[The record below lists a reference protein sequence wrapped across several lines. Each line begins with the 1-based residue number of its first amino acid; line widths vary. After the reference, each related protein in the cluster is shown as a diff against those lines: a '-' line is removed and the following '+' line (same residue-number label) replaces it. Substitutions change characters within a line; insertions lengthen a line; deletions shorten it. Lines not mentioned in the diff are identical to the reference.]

1 MTASLDRTCECGRIG
16 DCDPE
21 NCPKPYGGAPLRK
34 TLTEMAGATHD
45 VQWNTWMI
53 EEASAALPH
62 LDALVARVKEAEA
75 ARDELAARLAEAER
89 QRDEALA
96 SVVLYVNERDA
107 ARDGWEAQVRSE
119 EREMRRRI
127 EAEARADNLA
137 PYVQR
142 SQQFEARVAALTPA
156 LRKIEQTAQ
165 WYADNDSRL
174 AHEVDHCLCVEI
186 PALASE
192 ALAAADRPEGTCSW
206 CDLHGSCDPPNC
218 PKRADRPEGT
228 PDALREAQDRAAAAE
243 AHATV
248 EAERLADEL
257 ETANHFRDRLAE
269 RLEVVA
275 VAVTELECALSFTNY
290 ANDPDHWRGHVE
302 SALEMC
308 KRATRARADRTEGT
322 TP

>member
-89 QRDEALA
+89 LA
-96 SVVLYVNERDA
+96 ATREQQIAMVKRHMGERCEHLTGRAVA
-107 ARDGWEAQVRSE
+107 A
-119 EREMRRRI
+119 
-127 EAEARADNLA
+127 
-137 PYVQR
+137 
-142 SQQFEARVAALTPA
+142 EARVAALTPA

-322 TP
+322 PQEGNA